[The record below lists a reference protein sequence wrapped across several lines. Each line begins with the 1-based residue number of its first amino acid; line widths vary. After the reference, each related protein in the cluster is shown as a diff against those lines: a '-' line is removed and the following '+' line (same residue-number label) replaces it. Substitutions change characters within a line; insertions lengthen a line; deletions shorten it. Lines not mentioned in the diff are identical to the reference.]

1 MSVVIKPLRV
11 TDKSRMAEVFERY
24 PEEQDRFDTENVAVF
39 DKIETAVYRTMN
51 KGKLPLWSAYK
62 RVRNYGVKVGQNPKR
77 DVEEVRTQP
86 DYCRFYAWLAAQTK
100 PEAVLEFGSGFGVS
114 GMYWLAGMKYAGGGT
129 LFSFEP
135 NRLWTPIVRDNFAS
149 VGGSYDLTEGTFEG
163 NLERITTSVEIALI
177 DGIHT
182 RYFVRQQL
190 ALIEGVAA
198 KGAIVLIDGINFSDS
213 MKKCWGEI
221 QAREDFVG
229 VWEVGARV
237 GVVEL
242 PSSEVGIGAAV
253 ARFFARILGRNKA

>member
-11 TDKSRMAEVFERY
+11 TNESRMAEVFERY
-24 PEEQDRFDTENVAVF
+24 SDEQDRFDTENVAIF
-39 DKIETAVYRTMN
+39 EKIETAVYRTMN

-62 RVRNYGVKVGQNPKR
+62 RVRNYGVRIGDDPKR
-77 DVEEVRTQP
+77 NVEEVRTQP
-86 DYCRFYAWLAAQTK
+86 DYCRFYSWLAAQLE
-100 PEAVLEFGSGFGVS
+100 PQAVLEFGSGFGVS
-114 GMYWLAGMKYAGGGT
+114 GMYWLAGMKDAGGT

-135 NRLWTPIVRDNFAS
+135 NRLWTPIVRDNFAV

-163 NLERITTSVEIALI
+163 SVDRVTEPVNIALI

-190 ALIEGVAA
+190 TLVEGIAA
-198 KGAIVLIDGINFSDS
+198 KGAIVLIDGINFSKS
-213 MKKCWGEI
+213 MEKCWSEI

-229 VWEVGARV
+229 VWEIGARV

-242 PSSEVGIGAAV
+242 PSTEAATGSAV
-253 ARFFARILGRNKA
+253 SRFFAKVFGQKRT